1 MNACLNGGP
10 RLGDKAIGSW
20 KLAGLVRNL
29 GSGAEWNLRD
39 HGVAGT
45 TLFVYKLVVIIL
57 ITLACNENLP
67 RSHIFLI
74 PIPVPYTQYQAC
86 GIQYLNSHTAAQKWN
101 QDTACTDSMTGH
113 FDYVSNSLTPLPSC
127 AHLPR
132 PQGTHNRSALLQQ
145 EMHSRTVSCFDNI
158 GLPNCGSRKNAP
170 QLHEHPTPTRR
181 SASI

>member
-1 MNACLNGGP
+1 MNACP

-29 GSGAEWNLRD
+29 GSVAEWNLRD

-74 PIPVPYTQYQAC
+74 PIPVPYSLQA
-86 GIQYLNSHTAAQKWN
+86 L
-101 QDTACTDSMTGH
+101 
-113 FDYVSNSLTPLPSC
+113 PLPDPHTHTHTHTHTVSL
-127 AHLPR
+127 ALQLNLHRLPR
-132 PQGTHNRSALLQQ
+132 RFIKFCT
-145 EMHSRTVSCFDNI
+145 E
-158 GLPNCGSRKNAP
+158 
-170 QLHEHPTPTRR
+170 
-181 SASI
+181 